1 MTGKLLSIPDDEGV
15 FTLKPWDQPHGITY
29 RWFRAFDGTM
39 EDEIRMMQLEEAGWS
54 PVPAER
60 HEGRWMPHGYEGPI
74 QVYGMILMERAL
86 RVH

>member
-1 MTGKLLSIPDDEGV
+1 MRKIIEIPDDDGV
-15 FTLKPWDQPHGITY
+15 FVLKPWDQPPGITY
-29 RWFRAFDGTM
+29 RWFRNYDGTFA
-39 EDEIRMMQLEEAGWS
+39 DELRMTQLEEAGWS

-60 HEGRWMPHGYEGPI
+60 HDGRWMPLGYEGPV